1 MSERE
6 YFFQNLDKMA
16 SAAVGPDQGW
26 VNMNIRF
33 VTEAMTGFDEVCLFR
48 ASFPPGAQHQP
59 HIHPNAAE
67 FFYVLSGHGASG
79 LGDAEHE
86 VRGGAFE
93 LVAKGMVH
101 WLRNIST
108 TENIEVIGGYLAVGS
123 LEEAGYVPVG
133 QVTAAQ
139 GQAEK
144 A

>member
-1 MSERE
+1 MSDRE
-6 YFFQNLDKMA
+6 YFFQNLDKMP
-16 SAAVGPDQGW
+16 SAAAGADQGW

-48 ASFPPGAQHQP
+48 ASFPPGAQHQR

-67 FFYVLSGHGASG
+67 FFYVISGHGASG
-79 LGDAEHE
+79 CGAEEHE

-93 LVAKGMVH
+93 LVANGVVH
-101 WLRNIST
+101 WLRNVSP
-108 TENIEVIGGYLAVGS
+108 TENIEIIGGYLGVGS
-123 LEEAGYVPVG
+123 LEEAGYVRVG
-133 QVTAAQ
+133 QVTAAK